1 VTNAKRLA
9 AKRKRPGVM
18 DESELADPDGLL
30 IHHQFQSNKL
40 SGECEADTSEITSEL
55 LEIFEHLTVSVS
67 KRRRLDSIEP
77 YVSQIRSC

>member
-1 VTNAKRLA
+1 LSE
-9 AKRKRPGVM
+9 GV
-18 DESELADPDGLL
+18 G
-30 IHHQFQSNKL
+30 
-40 SGECEADTSEITSEL
+40 EADTSEITSEL